1 MYLAKI
7 YKNNGDSTFTDINA
21 GLLGISHS
29 SIEWADFDGDNDLDL
44 LITGAYTINDS
55 SSDGFVASIYLN
67 EGEDVFSLSNNT
79 SLTSSHYGDVATG
92 DFDQDGK
99 TDIIITGFDEND
111 QPSTIVYRNTSL
123 LSLGNS
129 ILNNIEIYPNPSL
142 DKQITIEN
150 KDNIS
155 LDVEIYSIKGNKVY
169 NTIITKT
176 KEINLNTLSN
186 GVYLLK
192 LTSSNSMTT
201 KKVILK

>member
-1 MYLAKI
+1 
-7 YKNNGDSTFTDINA
+7 
-21 GLLGISHS
+21 
-29 SIEWADFDGDNDLDL
+29 
-44 LITGAYTINDS
+44 
-55 SSDGFVASIYLN
+55 
-67 EGEDVFSLSNNT
+67 
-79 SLTSSHYGDVATG
+79 ATG